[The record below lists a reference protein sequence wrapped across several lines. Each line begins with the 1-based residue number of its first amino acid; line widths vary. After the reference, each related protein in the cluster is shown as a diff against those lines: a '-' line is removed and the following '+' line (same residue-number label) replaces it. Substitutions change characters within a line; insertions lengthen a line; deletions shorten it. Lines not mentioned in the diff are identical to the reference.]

1 MIKKAFSTI
10 IKVVNSHMQKS
21 ILILFIV
28 ICCNVDS
35 WAQLKT
41 EFKVS
46 NEPDLHHLVRQPLST
61 ILNPPIVLLLPN
73 TN

>member
-28 ICCNVDS
+28 ICFNVDS

-46 NEPDLHHLVRQPLST
+46 NEPDLHHLVRQP
-61 ILNPPIVLLLPN
+61 
-73 TN
+73 